1 MERTYDTTRAIK
13 AQEAYCDKRG
23 LPLFAPRNGWCNRCG
38 HNIFEPYTYRR
49 EPMHTIGI
57 TVEEA
62 GMRHITSCPHC
73 NKSFCD

>member
-1 MERTYDTTRAIK
+1 VDKTYDATRAII

-23 LPLFAPRNGWCNRCG
+23 LPLFAPRNGWCSQCG
-38 HNIFEPYTYRR
+38 RNIFEPYIYRR
-49 EPMHTIGI
+49 EPIVTIGI

-62 GMRHITSCPHC
+62 GSCHITSCPHC